1 MVIVVLS
8 GGIGAQLFQYAA
20 GYQLAKK
27 NKCKLILDACW
38 FNKKNQFATKP
49 FTINK
54 FLNLEDNLIIKNI
67 WVSRLLRLFFIVL
80 HILTFGRYN
89 YIDINISNPLKFE
102 KIPAFK
108 NLFLN
113 GYIQNVDYINN
124 SIRQILD
131 KINIENYSD
140 KNSNKIKSIALH
152 VRKGDQKG
160 GPVDFLNVDYYQKG
174 IDEIIKKT
182 KLNYQDIKISIFCEE
197 AEWPKN
203 NLAFDDR
210 IKNIEYVI
218 GDDAS
223 AIKDLKKMM
232 NCDFIIMSNSGYSW
246 WAAAYIDQ
254 IKKGYVI
261 CPDLWWNKIPVDKT
275 NIYLDKWIIVKT
287 NITSNKNPEF
297 SV

>member
-102 KIPAFK
+102 KINF
-108 NLFLN
+108 
-113 GYIQNVDYINN
+113 
-124 SIRQILD
+124 
-131 KINIENYSD
+131 
-140 KNSNKIKSIALH
+140 
-152 VRKGDQKG
+152 
-160 GPVDFLNVDYYQKG
+160 
-174 IDEIIKKT
+174 
-182 KLNYQDIKISIFCEE
+182 
-197 AEWPKN
+197 
-203 NLAFDDR
+203 
-210 IKNIEYVI
+210 
-218 GDDAS
+218 
-223 AIKDLKKMM
+223 
-232 NCDFIIMSNSGYSW
+232 
-246 WAAAYIDQ
+246 
-254 IKKGYVI
+254 
-261 CPDLWWNKIPVDKT
+261 
-275 NIYLDKWIIVKT
+275 
-287 NITSNKNPEF
+287 
-297 SV
+297 